1 MIGVSKRWIPNMLT
15 VFNLF
20 AGTMAILLAFLDDS
34 LASIALILGAAF
46 FDSLDGR
53 IARRLNVASEF
64 GKQLDSLADLV
75 SFGVAPAVIAYM
87 LNFMNVGW
95 SGYLLAVMFP
105 ICGALRLA
113 RFNTVSFKGYYQ
125 GLPITV
131 AGPLLAG
138 LAIVGSRF
146 PFELNAI
153 LLIVLSALMVSTI
166 KVPKL

>member
-1 MIGVSKRWIPNMLT
+1 MSKRWIPNMLT

-20 AGTMAILLAFLDDS
+20 AGIMAILLALLEDW
-34 LASIALILGAAF
+34 LASAALIIGAAL

-53 IARRLNVASEF
+53 IARRLNAANEF

-75 SFGVAPAVIAYM
+75 SFGVAPAVVAYL
-87 LNFMNVGW
+87 LNFMNSGW
-95 SGYLLAVMFP
+95 SGYLLTAMFP

-125 GLPITV
+125 GLPITA

-138 LAIVGSRF
+138 LAVAGGSF

-153 LLIVLSALMVSTI
+153 LLIVLSALMISTI

>member
-1 MIGVSKRWIPNMLT
+1 MSKRWIPNMLT

-20 AGTMAILLAFLDDS
+20 AGIMAILLS
-34 LASIALILGAAF
+34 LLEDWYAAAALVLGAAL

-53 IARRLNVASEF
+53 IARRLNVSSEF

-87 LNFMNVGW
+87 LNFMNTGW
-95 SGYLLAVMFP
+95 SGYILVALFP

-113 RFNTVSFKGYYQ
+113 RFNTVSFKGHYQ
-125 GLPITV
+125 GLPITA

-138 LAIVGSRF
+138 IALLGGSF
-146 PFELNAI
+146 PYEFNAMV
-153 LLIVLSALMVSTI
+153 LVSLSALMVSTI